1 MDLRMSYFA
10 DRSIKIKLMMLVAA
24 TATIAL
30 LAACSALWVYET
42 FDYLGTLEKESETI
56 LGMMASSS
64 TAAIAFGDP
73 AAADEMLSALRAE
86 PRISQACIYK
96 KTGKTLATYAQTDE
110 AGPCPHSVGARSL
123 HVTASYLLIHFPVMV
138 DGTPIGEL
146 FLKVS
151 LAEMYRHLARLGGI
165 GFAVLLS
172 ASLIA
177 VALSHRWQG
186 LISGPIIHLTQIA
199 GRVSEDANYSIR
211 ATRSSNDEIGVL
223 IEQFNAMM
231 EQINRR
237 DEALKE
243 AQDKLEAR
251 VEERTLELK
260 DEIAERKL
268 IEQDLIYAK
277 ISADESNKSKSKFLA
292 NMSHELRTPLN
303 AIIGYSEMLEEDA
316 VETASLEAASD
327 LRRIQTAG
335 RHLLSLVNDIL
346 DLSKI
351 EAGKFELTMEWVK
364 ASDIVGQAAQTIEP
378 VARKSGNRFLIK
390 AGNWNG
396 LIFVDRTKFYQSLL
410 NLLSNACKFTEDGDI
425 SLSVKAHRES
435 GRDWILWQ
443 VQDTGIGI
451 PENDIEKLFQSFSQ
465 VDSSATRK
473 YGGTG
478 LGLAISQHLCRMMG
492 GFITAQSVLAEG
504 SVFTIYIPMEG

>member
-1 MDLRMSYFA
+1 MPYFA
-10 DRSIKIKLMMLVAA
+10 DRSIKVKLMLLFTA

-30 LAACSALWVYET
+30 LAACSAFWVYEA
-42 FDYLGTLEKESETI
+42 FDYLGTLEKESQTI
-56 LGMMASSS
+56 LAMLASSS
-64 TAAIAFGDP
+64 AAAIAFDDP
-73 AAADEMLSALRAE
+73 DAANETLAALRAE
-86 PRISQACIYK
+86 PRIAQACIYK
-96 KTGKTLATYAQTDE
+96 KTGKTLAAYAQAVE
-110 AGPCPHSVGARSL
+110 AGPCPRSAGTGSL
-123 HVTASYLLIHFPVMV
+123 RVTASHLLIHFPVIV
-138 DGTPIGEL
+138 DGAPIGEL

-151 LAEMYRHLARLGGI
+151 LADMYRHLAHLGVI
-165 GFAVLLS
+165 CLAVLLA

-177 VALSHRWQG
+177 AALSYKWQG
-186 LISGPIIHLTQIA
+186 LISSPIIHLTQVA
-199 GRVSEDANYSIR
+199 GQVSENANYSIR
-211 ATRSSNDEIGVL
+211 AARSSNDEIGVL
-223 IEQFNAMM
+223 IQQFNAMM

-237 DEALKE
+237 DGALKE
-243 AQDKLEAR
+243 AQDKLEVR
-251 VEERTLELK
+251 VEERTRELK
-260 DEIAERKL
+260 DEIADRKL

-277 ISADESNKSKSKFLA
+277 ISADASNKSKSEFLA

-351 EAGKFELTMEWVK
+351 EAGKFELFMEWVQ
-364 ASDIVGQAAQTIEP
+364 ASDIVSQVNQTIEP
-378 VARKSGNRFLIK
+378 VARKSGNRLLIK

-396 LIFVDRTKFYQSLL
+396 LIYVDRTKFYQSLL
-410 NLLSNACKFTEDGDI
+410 NLLSNACKFTDDGEV
-425 SLSVKAHRES
+425 SLSVETRRES
-435 GRDWILWQ
+435 GRDWILWH
-443 VQDTGIGI
+443 VRDTGIGI
-451 PENDIEKLFQSFSQ
+451 PENEIQKLFQSFSQ

-492 GFITAQSVLAEG
+492 GFITVQSVLAEG
-504 SVFTIYIPMEG
+504 SVFTIHIPREGRSES